1 MKAPLIIKGKD
12 NAKIQNACSKST
24 FEIAHNS
31 GPFNL
36 IPVLSAKRESNILKC
51 LSNCYWNT
59 NSTPKNTIKGQIKKW
74 TCLRSS
80 TQSVLYQCSP
90 ASKLKLIS
98 VMKFLF
104 YFNSCFRW

>member
-12 NAKIQNACSKST
+12 NAKIQNAFSKSA

-31 GPFNL
+31 GPFNF

-59 NSTPKNTIKGQIKKW
+59 NSTPKNTIKGQIKRLDGKLPFE
-74 TCLRSS
+74 CDRIN
-80 TQSVLYQCSP
+80 
-90 ASKLKLIS
+90 SKHCFIS
-98 VMKFLF
+98 F
-104 YFNSCFRW
+104 